1 MNSWKLRLAV
11 LTCVVVMMSSGY
23 TMLIPFLPM
32 YLLKEL
38 GVAPEYVKI
47 WNGAIFSISFLI
59 GGILAPVWGKLADKH
74 GKRLMGIRSAAGLA
88 LSYFLGSI
96 VTSPEQMFMVRALQ
110 GFAAGLISICFALAT
125 SFVPPERLGIG
136 LGIIQ
141 TGLTLGNIAGPL
153 IGGTLA
159 TYLGM
164 RSSFV
169 VAGSLLSIITLIFIF
184 VIPEP
189 EPVAKPNE
197 DVPSGSILSRPEVR
211 EILTIHFVVFC
222 VILLVQPILALY
234 VETLDVGDNVML
246 LSGLSFSLVGFAS
259 AITAPMWGNF
269 GQKQGFHKT
278 LMLAT
283 FFSALANVLT
293 ALPSKFYLFC
303 ICNFTYGLFF
313 AGVMPSTSAIL
324 AKNTQQ
330 NERGRVF
337 AYMFSAQQAG
347 SMLGPL
353 LGGFIATVFPMKFV
367 FFAAALLL
375 FSISSFIYFKHYRKQ
390 I

>member
-47 WNGAIFSISFLI
+47 WNGAIFSITFLI
-59 GGILAPVWGKLADKH
+59 GGILAPIWGKLADKH

-153 IGGTLA
+153 IGGSLA

-169 VAGSLLSIITLIFIF
+169 VAGSLLTIITLCFIF

-189 EPVAKPNE
+189 EPQTKPNE

>member
-47 WNGAIFSISFLI
+47 WNGAIFSITFLI
-59 GGILAPVWGKLADKH
+59 GGILAPIWGKLADKH